1 MNPVRPEAEAEA
13 GAGVIVDRLFIL
25 TRTVAVH
32 GESHPLSLQLAESV
46 VAAMAATGPPFALQ
60 FVGQAV
66 FVDRALAVLE
76 PQSFHRAL
84 HLARALAAMR
94 VNEVK
99 VEWPPAP
106 AAVLALGA
114 AIARK
119 ATEAPAVDGLFMREI
134 TGAREGTAGSA
145 VDAELFATAQVT
157 RALADIESLEGRIA
171 SGWDWAAAVGAMRR
185 AERAVEADLGA
196 CLRFLDFA
204 PGQRTVARRALGA
217 MLHALAMLDA
227 VKVSV
232 ASRRVGAHAAL
243 TLALHGYSERE
254 GCTFA
259 EAADTALPTLLAG
272 VDAGASTLDAHRLRV
287 CALLHGVCAHFAD
300 ASKWHPVARA
310 AALAF
315 DLERLRCPLG
325 PDFDLENGDLLAWAS
340 RASGAEH
347 DPRWVRALLA
357 AHGSLPPGA
366 QVRLA
371 DGRPGVSLGGAP
383 GEDPLRP
390 LVYLHSGT
398 ILWPESPVDI
408 ALRGE

>member
-1 MNPVRPEAEAEA
+1 MNPLRPEAEAEA
-13 GAGVIVDRLFIL
+13 GAGVIVDRLFVL

-32 GESHPLSLQLAESV
+32 GEAHPLSLQLAESV
-46 VAAMAATGPPFALQ
+46 VAAMTATGPPFALQ

-84 HLARALAAMR
+84 HLARALAAMH

-106 AAVLALGA
+106 AAVLTLGA

-119 ATEAPAVDGLFMREI
+119 ATEAPTVDGLFMREI

-157 RALADIESLEGRIA
+157 RALADVESLEARLGA
-171 SGWDWAAAVGAMRR
+171 GWAWAGAVGAIRR
-185 AERAVEADLGA
+185 AERAIEADLGA
-196 CLRFLDFA
+196 CLRFLDLA
-204 PGQRTVARRALGA
+204 PGERTVARRALGA

-254 GCTFA
+254 GCAFA

-272 VDAGASTLDAHRLRV
+272 VDAGAATLDAHRLRV

-300 ASKWHPVARA
+300 PGKWHPVARA

-325 PDFDLENGDLLAWAS
+325 TEFALENGDLLAWAA
-340 RASGAEH
+340 RADLATH

-357 AHGSLPPGA
+357 AHGILPAGA

-371 DGRPGVSLGGAP
+371 DGRLGVSLGGAP